1 MISRFLQ
8 IALDINNIFKKS
20 DRKFKF
26 IGGTMEVLDEL
37 RYTESHEWV
46 KVDGEFAY
54 IGITDFAQ
62 HELGDIVHV
71 EMPEEGDNVSAG
83 DPLGSLEAVKTVE
96 DIYSPISG
104 EVIKINGDLFDT
116 PELINNSPYTDGW
129 LIKVRYTDKDEIEKM
144 LTADEYRKHIGE

>member
-1 MISRFLQ
+1 
-8 IALDINNIFKKS
+8 
-20 DRKFKF
+20 
-26 IGGTMEVLDEL
+26 MEVLDEL